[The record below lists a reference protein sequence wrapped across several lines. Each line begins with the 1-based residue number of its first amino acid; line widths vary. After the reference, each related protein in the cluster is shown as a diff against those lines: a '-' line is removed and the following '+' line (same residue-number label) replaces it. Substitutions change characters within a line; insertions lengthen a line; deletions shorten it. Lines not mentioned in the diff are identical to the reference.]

1 MPTGYTLITSNT
13 VGATSVATVSF
24 SSIPSTYTDLIVKTS
39 IRSTRAAADDAFYIY
54 FNTDTTAAN
63 YKLRLFYG
71 TGSSVLN
78 YNASTYNDLTGWIN
92 GDGSTLSTFG
102 NGEFYVPNYTSS
114 NAKSVSYDTVGENN
128 ASNASMGFTASSW
141 SGTAAINKI
150 TIGSANGANFMQYSS
165 FYLYGIKNS

>member
-1 MPTGYTLITSNT
+1 MASTYQLIASNT

-24 SSIPSTYTDLIVKTS
+24 SSIPSTYTDLLVKTS
-39 IRSTRAAADDAFYIY
+39 IRSTRAAGDDAFYIY

-63 YKLRLFYG
+63 YRLRLIYG
-71 TGSSVLN
+71 TGSAVLN
-78 YNASTYNDLTGWIN
+78 YSASTYNDLTGWIS
-92 GDGSTLSTFG
+92 GDASTASTFG
-102 NGEFYVPNYTSS
+102 NGEFYIPNYALS

-128 ASNASMGFTASSW
+128 ASNASMGLTASSW